1 MGEFGLES
9 FSESVWSKSE
19 GGGGIGEEE
28 EGLGDEAMGDEAMGT
43 EDQE

>member
-1 MGEFGLES
+1 MGKFGLEL

-28 EGLGDEAMGDEAMGT
+28 EGLGDKAMGT
-43 EDQE
+43 EGQE